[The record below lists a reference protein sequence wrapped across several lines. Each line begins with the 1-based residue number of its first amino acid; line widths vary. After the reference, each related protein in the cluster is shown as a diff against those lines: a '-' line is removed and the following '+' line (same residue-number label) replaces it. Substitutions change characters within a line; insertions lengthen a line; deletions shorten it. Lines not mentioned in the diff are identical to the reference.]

1 MQLSFLPAHPAPVF
15 AKSRFLRRRL
25 ATLVILTAAL
35 AAPLPFNSSALAQ
48 DGGTEAP
55 QTEERV
61 PLPDPRGD
69 ENRDNSIV
77 RSNYGAWSI
86 ICDQPPGSSVEQ
98 CALMQNVIADDRP
111 EIGLSI
117 AVLKTADR
125 QAKLLRI
132 MTPLGV
138 YLPEGMG
145 LFVDG
150 ENVGKAMFSRC
161 YLDGCYV
168 EVVIDDELMQVL
180 RAGKE
185 AVFTLNFS
193 VDQDTIGI
201 PVDLTG
207 FANGYD
213 ALP

>member
-1 MQLSFLPAHPAPVF
+1 MPSFPQNLLSSVKPAA
-15 AKSRFLRRRL
+15 ARL
-25 ATLVILTAAL
+25 VLAAALTAL
-35 AAPLPFNSSALAQ
+35 AVIPANAQ
-48 DGGTEAP
+48 ENTAP
-55 QTEERV
+55 QAGDGPQMGSEQ
-61 PLPDPRGD
+61 DPTMVR
-69 ENRDNSIV
+69 ENH
-77 RSNYGAWSI
+77 GAWSM
-86 ICDQPPGSSVEQ
+86 ICDQPPGATLEQ

-125 QAKLLRI
+125 QATLLRI
-132 MTPLGV
+132 LSPLGV
-138 YLPEGMG
+138 FLPEGMG

-150 ENVGKAMFSRC
+150 VNIGKASFSRC

-168 EVVIDDELMQVL
+168 EVDIDDDLMNIL

-193 VDQDTIGI
+193 IDQDTIGI
-201 PVDLTG
+201 PVDLSG
-207 FANGYD
+207 FGEGFD

>member
-1 MQLSFLPAHPAPVF
+1 MFRLLEPASGHSPINASTLGKSVSAAFLAMAMTLATVSLASAQEATDDTSETVVDSPELAPV
-15 AKSRFLRRRL
+15 
-25 ATLVILTAAL
+25 
-35 AAPLPFNSSALAQ
+35 Q
-48 DGGTEAP
+48 DDT
-55 QTEERV
+55 
-61 PLPDPRGD
+61 
-69 ENRDNSIV
+69 IV
-77 RSNYGAWSI
+77 RSNHGAWSI
-86 ICDQPPGSSVEQ
+86 ICDQPPGSAVQQ

-125 QAKLLRI
+125 QQKLLRI
-132 MTPLGV
+132 MSPLGV

-150 ENVGKAMFSRC
+150 ANIGKTAFSRC

-168 EVVIDDELMQVL
+168 EVVIDDDLMKIL

-193 VDQDTIGI
+193 IDQDTIGI
-201 PVDLTG
+201 PVDLSG
-207 FANGYD
+207 FAEGYD

>member
-1 MQLSFLPAHPAPVF
+1 MPSFSANVLSAV
-15 AKSRFLRRRL
+15 SS
-25 ATLVILTAAL
+25 TAIKLAL
-35 AAPLPFNSSALAQ
+35 AAALIAPAAINASAQ
-48 DGGTEAP
+48 DSTAP
-55 QTEERV
+55 QTGENIQLGGEQ
-61 PLPDPRGD
+61 DPTM
-69 ENRDNSIV
+69 V
-77 RSNYGAWSI
+77 RANHGAWSM
-86 ICDQPPGSSVEQ
+86 ICDQPPGASLEQ

-125 QAKLLRI
+125 QATLLRI
-132 MTPLGV
+132 LSPLGV
-138 YLPEGMG
+138 FLPEGMG

-150 ENVGKAMFSRC
+150 VNIGKASFSRC

-168 EVVIDDELMQVL
+168 EVDLDDDLMNIMRV
-180 RAGKE
+180 GSE

-207 FANGYD
+207 FGEGFD